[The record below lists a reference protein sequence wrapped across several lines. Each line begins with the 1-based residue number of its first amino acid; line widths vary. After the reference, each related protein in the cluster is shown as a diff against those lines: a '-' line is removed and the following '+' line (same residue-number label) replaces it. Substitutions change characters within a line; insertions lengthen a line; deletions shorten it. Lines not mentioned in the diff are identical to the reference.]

1 MLNTNTLWFE
11 VALVSFI
18 TALGSIFLGHF
29 EVGTPRWRRVLKLL
43 FFICI
48 TVVISATAGRV
59 WAMSFLGVTLLGV
72 LYIHLVWLPG
82 KGINGWTGEPREKY
96 YELRKWKNPPRY

>member
-29 EVGTPRWRRVLKLL
+29 EIETPKWRRTLKLL
-43 FFICI
+43 TFIFI
-48 TVVISATAGRV
+48 TVIISATVGRT
-59 WAMSFLGVTLLGV
+59 WAMSFLGATFLAV
-72 LYIHLVWLPG
+72 LYIHVIWLPG
-82 KGINGWTGEPREKY
+82 KGINGWTGEPRDKY
-96 YELRKWKNPPRY
+96 YELRKWKRPLGK